1 MEIRAYLSIDR
12 RSTLGVAV
20 YPGRFDPVTHGHLD
34 IVQRAAAMFARL
46 VVAVYDLPEA
56 LFPVEERLAM
66 FQEAVK
72 HLPNVSVK
80 PFSGLVVDF
89 ARREGATV
97 LVRGIRAVTDFETEF
112 DMALMNK
119 KMAPEVESVY
129 LMASLEH
136 LFVSGRRIR
145 EVASLGYDVSDMVPP
160 HVAEA
165 LRRRF
170 GR

>member
-1 MEIRAYLSIDR
+1 LA
-12 RSTLGVAV
+12 VAV

-34 IVQRAAAMFARL
+34 IVRRAGAMFERL
-46 VVAVYDLPEA
+46 VVAVYDQRES
-56 LFPVEERLAM
+56 LFRLEERVTM

-72 HLPNVSVK
+72 DLPKVSVK
-80 PFSGLVVDF
+80 PFSGLVVEF
-89 ARREGATV
+89 ARHEGATV

-119 KMAPEVESVY
+119 KIAPEVESVF

-145 EVASLGYDVSDMVPP
+145 EVASLGHDVKDMVPP
-160 HVAEA
+160 HVAAA
-165 LRRRF
+165 LRQRF
-170 GR
+170 QR

>member
-1 MEIRAYLSIDR
+1 M
-12 RSTLGVAV
+12 AV

-34 IVQRAAAMFARL
+34 ITKRASTMFERL
-46 VVAVYDLPEA
+46 VVAVYNQTGA
-56 LFPVEERLAM
+56 LFPLEERVAM
-66 FQEAVK
+66 FQEAAK

-80 PFSGLVVDF
+80 PFSGLVVEF

-119 KMAPEVESVY
+119 KIAPEVESIY

-145 EVASLGYDVSDMVPP
+145 EVASLGYDVKDMVPP

>member
-1 MEIRAYLSIDR
+1 M
-12 RSTLGVAV
+12 GVVAV
-20 YPGRFDPVTHGHLD
+20 YPGRFDPVTYGHLD
-34 IVQRAAAMFARL
+34 IVQRGAAMFERL
-46 VVAVYDLPEA
+46 VVAVYDLQGA
-56 LFPVEERLAM
+56 LFPVEERVAM
-66 FQEAVK
+66 FQEAAK

-80 PFSGLVVDF
+80 SFSGLVVDV

-119 KMAPEVESVY
+119 KIAPEVESVY

-170 GR
+170 RR